1 MTTKPA
7 TIKPFTIKPSTPANN
22 AIATDKANAMANA
35 KDAAN
40 AKAKAVSMAKAVST
54 DVAAATDKAM
64 DKAVATAM
72 ATAKAKDKPTPTVKR
87 QSTKNNPPIKRVN
100 DVPILIILIMV
111 WIIVF
116 ICYLLFQKG
125 LNSTIISSFNIPEFV
140 NYLIPAAAAAVNA
153 SDFTTWCSAT
163 NLNILKNLR
172 FGKFILFILIF
183 LFITLF
189 TLFIV
194 YNLLLEG
201 NTANNPKVYGI
212 ICSCFF
218 SIVLTTFALLEFVP
232 YLVDIFENTLGYLYI
247 TTTRTIDT
255 SFFNNN
261 CIGKESLPENLLP
274 DENNVSYQFLIT
286 IMSLFNMN
294 NFIKQLCDNNQ
305 QPKPDTSN
313 ETNQEL
319 KFFINFNN
327 TNNDVTSNGT
337 ASTTESKIKRLI
349 HLVFLKHSV
358 GHFVWIYFASLIC
371 VFTSIKGFS
380 QYIN

>member
-7 TIKPFTIKPSTPANN
+7 TIKPSTPANN
-22 AIATDKANAMANA
+22 AIAMN
-35 KDAAN
+35 KDN
-40 AKAKAVSMAKAVST
+40 AKAVVTTKTTA
-54 DVAAATDKAM
+54 VAAAKTTAVTAAKT
-64 DKAVATAM
+64 VATDN
-72 ATAKAKDKPTPTVKR
+72 AKTKDKPTPTVKR
-87 QSTKNNPPIKRVN
+87 KSTKMSSPLKRVN

-125 LNSTIISSFNIPEFV
+125 LNSTIISSFNIPVFV
-140 NYLIPAAAAAVNA
+140 DYLIPQ
-153 SDFTTWCSAT
+153 SYSSTDFTTWNSTT

-172 FGKFILFILIF
+172 FGKFLLFILIF

-247 TTTRTIDT
+247 ITTRTIDT

-294 NFIKQLCDNNQ
+294 HFIKQLCDNNQ
-305 QPKPDTSN
+305 QPNPDTSN
-313 ETNQEL
+313 ESNQENNPEL

-327 TNNDVTSNGT
+327 TNNDVTDNGV
-337 ASTTESKIKRLI
+337 APTTESKIKRLI